1 MSTARGVIRNSSFLL
16 AINLAARLSSA
27 ILFWVVA
34 RFRHPEAAGIFTLA
48 TSYVLLIE
56 AGTQLGLDQLLIRD
70 IARDPSQAREILQRS
85 LSLRLF
91 SLILMLSGFSVVLTL
106 AHPYTDEVRQ
116 TILAMSLIAIPDVFI
131 DMCQALFTVQNRL
144 LRPTIIGIAAAFLR
158 IALGFLEIIIG
169 GPLVYLA
176 LVMLVVSILQ
186 MGLNLWLT
194 HHDGTQ
200 IRLSIA
206 IWRWR
211 STFRQAIP
219 FGIIQLLL
227 AIESYMGGVILS
239 GSSPIAVLGYY
250 GVANTILSALI
261 LIPNAIQLAIFPHMT
276 KLYGISQHMLK
287 IFYIRI
293 YRYLFIL
300 AGVFIIGLLVFS
312 KYLIVVL
319 FQEPFAPAAVLLQ
332 ILSGSLFFYFLNIP
346 NVRVMVILE
355 KQQLMANMLFA
366 SVGLSLIM
374 TILLIPYFG
383 ILAVPIG
390 RVTSMACFFIMNQF
404 YVHAQLLIIRFRNIF
419 WRLCAALI
427 IGVGLVAL
435 TAQSPI
441 WIQLLIG
448 LSGYIGAILVFG
460 ELPRAERQYLR
471 SILFSP
477 PSTRDV

>member
-1 MSTARGVIRNSSFLL
+1 MSTARGLIRNSSFLL
-16 AINLAARLSSA
+16 VINLAARFSSA
-27 ILFWVVA
+27 ILFWIVA
-34 RFRHPEAAGIFTLA
+34 RFRHPDAAGIFTLA

-70 IARDPSQAREILQRS
+70 IARDPGQSPEIFQRS

-91 SLILMLSGFSVVLTL
+91 TLILMLSGFSLVFTL
-106 AHPYTDEVRQ
+106 AHPYTEEVRQ
-116 TILAMSLIAIPDVFI
+116 TILTMSLIAIPDVFI

-144 LRPTIIGIAAAFLR
+144 LWPTIIGIAAGFIR
-158 IALGFLEIIIG
+158 IVLGFLVIIIG
-169 GPLVYLA
+169 GTLVHLA
-176 LVMLVVSILQ
+176 MVMLMVSILQ
-186 MGLNLWLT
+186 MVLNLWLA
-194 HHDGTQ
+194 HHYGMQT
-200 IRLSIA
+200 RLSIA
-206 IWRWR
+206 TWHWR
-211 STFRQAIP
+211 STFMQAVP

-227 AIESYMGGVILS
+227 AIESYLGGVILS
-239 GSSPIAVLGYY
+239 GSSPVAVLGYY

-261 LIPNAIQLAIFPHMT
+261 LIPNAIQIAIFPHMT
-276 KLYGISQHMLK
+276 KLYSISQHMLSA
-287 IFYIRI
+287 FYIRI

-300 AGVFIIGLLVFS
+300 AGAFIIGLLVFS
-312 KYLIVVL
+312 EYLIIVL
-319 FQEPFAPAAVLLQ
+319 FQNPFAPAAILLQ

-383 ILAVPIG
+383 ILAVPIA
-390 RVTSMACFFIMNQF
+390 RVTSMACFFSMNQF
-404 YVHAQLLIIRFRNIF
+404 YVHKQMLIAHFRNIF

-435 TAQSPI
+435 TAHSSI
-441 WIQLLIG
+441 WIQLLSGI
-448 LSGYIGAILVFG
+448 SGYIGAIMVLG

-471 SILFSP
+471 AILFSP